1 MTSSRSWPVAGAR
14 ACCCEGFVTVRSA
27 IADPH
32 GRRVE
37 LTDERW
43 RHIVERHPEIESYGD
58 LILRAVYDPDE
69 RMEGTV
75 SNEEWYYARTSA
87 PSNWLKVVVA
97 YAEGRGHIVTA
108 HARKSMP

>member
-1 MTSSRSWPVAGAR
+1 M
-14 ACCCEGFVTVRSA
+14 TVRGA
-27 IADPH
+27 VTDPD

-43 RHIVERHPEIESYGD
+43 GHIVERHPEIGSHDDEV
-58 LILRAVYDPDE
+58 LRAVREPDRHMPGDLE
-69 RMEGTV
+69 
-75 SNEEWYYARTSA
+75 NEAWYYVKTAT

-97 YAEGRGHIVTA
+97 YAEGRGYIVTA

>member
-1 MTSSRSWPVAGAR
+1 M
-14 ACCCEGFVTVRSA
+14 TVRSA
-27 IADPH
+27 INDPS

-43 RHIVERHPEIESYGD
+43 GHIVERHPEIDGRDDEV
-58 LILRAVYDPDE
+58 LRAVEVPDV
-69 RMEGTV
+69 RIPGGLR
-75 SNEEWYYARTSA
+75 NEEWYYAKTSA

-97 YAEGRGHIVTA
+97 YAEGRGNIVTA

>member
-1 MTSSRSWPVAGAR
+1 
-14 ACCCEGFVTVRSA
+14 VTVRGA
-27 IADPH
+27 TTDPD

-43 RHIVERHPEIESYGD
+43 GHIVERHPEIDGRD
-58 LILRAVYDPDE
+58 DDVLQAVREPD
-69 RMEGTV
+69 RRLAGTLV
-75 SNEEWYYARTSA
+75 NEELYYAKTAA

-97 YAEGRGHIVTA
+97 YAEGRGYIVTA